1 MGFFNKVILLGN
13 VTRNPEIR
21 YIPGSNTPVARF
33 GLAIN
38 RRYRQNNEQK
48 EETCFIDIVAFAKL
62 AEFAGE
68 FVTKGISILIEGRL
82 TYRTWEQDGMKRGK
96 HEVVAEN
103 LQLVWK
109 KENSKDNIED
119 QLDNNGI
126 TEEDIPF

>member
-13 VTRNPEIR
+13 VTRNPEVR

-33 GLAIN
+33 GLATN
-38 RRYRQNNEQK
+38 RRYRQNNEQR
-48 EETCFIDIVAFAKL
+48 EETCFVDIVSFAKL

-68 FVTKGISILIEGRL
+68 FVAKGISILVEGRL
-82 TYRTWEQDGMKRGK
+82 TYRTWEQDGIKKGK

-109 KENSKDNIED
+109 KETSKDSIDEPEG
-119 QLDNNGI
+119 NNGI
-126 TEEDIPF
+126 SEEDIPF